1 MIPRKVCKKLVRRL
15 KYNFHNLEWRVT
27 KFGRNIVN
35 HSEVQV
41 ITGIYKLLSLTEIS
55 ILMGHRNTKLEE
67 MHISGTYSKVSNLL
81 LPGLGCVCKDQ
92 VRSVLP
98 A

>member
-1 MIPRKVCKKLVRRL
+1 MVRRL
-15 KYNFHNLEWRVT
+15 KFNFHNFEWRIK
-27 KFGRNIVN
+27 KFGRNIFN
-35 HSEVQV
+35 HLGVQV
-41 ITGIYKLLSLTEIS
+41 IAVFYKLLSLTEMA

-81 LPGLGCVCKDQ
+81 LPKLGCVGKDQ

>member
-1 MIPRKVCKKLVRRL
+1 MVRRL
-15 KYNFHNLEWRVT
+15 KFNFHNFEWRIK
-27 KFGRNIVN
+27 KFGRNIFN
-35 HSEVQV
+35 HLGVQV
-41 ITGIYKLLSLTEIS
+41 IAVFYKLLSLTEMA
-55 ILMGHRNTKLEE
+55 ILMGHRYTKLEE

-81 LPGLGCVCKDQ
+81 LPKLGCVGKDQ